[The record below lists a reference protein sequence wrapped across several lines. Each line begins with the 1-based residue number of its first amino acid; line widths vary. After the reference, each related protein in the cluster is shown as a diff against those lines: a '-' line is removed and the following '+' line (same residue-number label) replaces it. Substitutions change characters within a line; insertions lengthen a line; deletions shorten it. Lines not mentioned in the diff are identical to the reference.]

1 MAENRITEE
10 AGDDPRWV
18 RQLKSHDDESP
29 QQLWGVVAEYR
40 TPKELMAASRKVR
53 DAGFKR
59 WDTITPF
66 PVHGIDEAMG
76 IKPTILPW
84 FTLAAGLTGLTT
96 GVLLQWYTNA
106 YDYPYLISG
115 KPQFSLPANIPVMF
129 ELTILFSAFTTLFA
143 MLGLNLLPEFFHP
156 IFRHPRM
163 PRFASDRFAVVIEAR
178 DKAFDRERVE
188 ALLRST
194 GASSVDAAFSPE
206 KRAPIPAPILGVG
219 VIIASLLLIPPALV
233 AKSRVSKSEKPR
245 IHIIQDMDM
254 QPKSKA
260 QAPNRLFASLFGD
273 ERASVLPPEGT
284 VSRGDLFID
293 DAVYQGQDD
302 NGNWLTAV
310 PADFTVDQEFLER
323 GQNRYMITCFPCHG
337 MVGAGDGLVAK
348 RAKDLTDS
356 GAAGMAWAIPANL
369 ADQRI
374 VDQPIGQ
381 IYGTITNGLNNMKG
395 YRSQLEAS
403 DRWAIA
409 TYVRALQ
416 VSQNASL
423 ESLSPEQRAELESN
437 RPAGE

>member
-1 MAENRITEE
+1 MAENRITENE
-10 AGDDPRWV
+10 SNDPTWV
-18 RQLKSHDDESP
+18 RELKAHDEESP
-29 QQLWGVVAEYR
+29 QQLWGIVAEYKS
-40 TPKELMAASRKVR
+40 PQAIMAAARKVR

-66 PVHGIDEAMG
+66 PVHGMDEAMG

-84 FTLAAGLTGLTT
+84 FTLAAGITGLTT
-96 GVLLQWYTNA
+96 ATLLQWYTNA

-143 MLGLNLLPEFFHP
+143 MFGLNLLPEFFHP

-163 PRFASDRFAVVIEAR
+163 PHFASDRFAVVIEAR
-178 DKAFDRERVE
+178 DKAFDRERIE

-194 GASSVDAAFSPE
+194 GATSVDAAFAPE
-206 KRAPIPAPILGVG
+206 KRAPLPAPILGVG
-219 VIIASLLLIPPALV
+219 VVIASLLLLPPALV
-233 AKSRVSKSEKPR
+233 AKARVSKSEKPR

-254 QPKSKA
+254 QPKSKT
-260 QAPNRLFASLFGD
+260 QSPNRLFAGLFGD
-273 ERASVLPPEGT
+273 ERASTLPPAGT

-293 DAVYQGQDD
+293 DAVYQGKDD
-302 NGNWLTAV
+302 SGEWIASI
-310 PADFTVDQEFLER
+310 PADYTVDEAFVER
-323 GQNRYMITCFPCHG
+323 GRNRYMITCFPCHG
-337 MVGAGDGLVAK
+337 TVGAGDGLVAR
-348 RAKDLTDS
+348 RATDLTNS

-395 YRSQLEAS
+395 YRSQLKAE

-409 TYVRALQ
+409 SYVRTLQ
-416 VSQNASL
+416 ISQNASL
-423 ESLSPEQRAELESN
+423 NEVPAEERGELEAN
-437 RPAGE
+437 RPAGN